1 MTAAVIRI
9 HKETGLTSWF
19 GNVTS
24 AWGRSTHHGATEAP
38 FRGDDGSYHPPP
50 QYGDGEQ
57 IEKEYLDLALKLAE
71 SSEVLVSW
79 EKGDLVL
86 LDVSGPLRSACRNLA
101 AVPLTLS
108 PELRGHALA
117 PRVER
122 RETGP
127 GGAVGPGRQ
136 GRRLC
141 RGQGDPQGHSAAASA
156 GGGVRGELS
165 MTRPDTDTGGVSR
178 VACRVGITW
187 PSSFAGGSLD
197 VAIQPPGCEWRQG

>member
-1 MTAAVIRI
+1 MLTWIVIRI

-71 SSEVLVSW
+71 SSEVLISW

-86 LDVSGPLRSACRNLA
+86 LDVS
-101 AVPLTLS
+101 VPASFLKRVSLTR
-108 PELRGHALA
+108 PELCRDALA
-117 PRVER
+117 PRLEG
-122 RETGP
+122 REAGP
-127 GGAVGPGRQ
+127 GGTVGQGRQ
-136 GRRLC
+136 SRRLC
-141 RGQGDPQGHSAAASA
+141 RGQGDPKRHSTETSA
-156 GGGVRGELS
+156 GSGGELS
-165 MTRPDTDTGGVSR
+165 GR
-178 VACRVGITW
+178 
-187 PSSFAGGSLD
+187 
-197 VAIQPPGCEWRQG
+197 

>member
-1 MTAAVIRI
+1 MSHFWLTKLTCAVIRI

-71 SSEVLVSW
+71 SSEVLIRW

-86 LDVSGPLRSACRNLA
+86 LDVCIPVSITAC
-101 AVPLTLS
+101 PSLTY
-108 PELRGHALA
+108 PELCRDALSTC
-117 PRVER
+117 VEG
-122 RETGP
+122 REAGP
-127 GGAVGPGRQ
+127 GGAVGQGRQ
-136 GRRLC
+136 DRRLC
-141 RGQGDPQGHSAAASA
+141 RGQGDPQRHSSET
-156 GGGVRGELS
+156 GTGFCGELS
-165 MTRPDTDTGGVSR
+165 ARWAGWASSLV
-178 VACRVGITW
+178 VGITT
-187 PSSFAGGSLD
+187 SL
-197 VAIQPPGCEWRQG
+197 Q